1 MDVVRNELIL
11 KKEEEGERRGPIL
24 FIYFAP
30 ISHSLKACVL
40 LAALKFYM
48 KNRALSKCPDAIKAY
63 ADCVN
68 GRTISIVFACRGAA
82 NALND
87 CLGCLTLLLFFTK
100 FIRIYIVF

>member
-11 KKEEEGERRGPIL
+11 KKEEEGEWRSTHACEFLSLTHREL
-24 FIYFAP
+24 S
-30 ISHSLKACVL
+30 ISRL

-63 ADCVN
+63 AECVN

-87 CLGCLTLLLFFTK
+87 CLGCLTQ
-100 FIRIYIVF
+100 